1 VDQGGK
7 NMNETGLQLVIA
19 TEKSRTKILPG
30 GTPVF
35 LTADEAEQQKLAT
48 TLSRILQAAVH
59 DLENGL
65 LILVKH

>member
-1 VDQGGK
+1 
-7 NMNETGLQLVIA
+7 MSETGLQLVIA
-19 TEKSRTKILPG
+19 TEKSKIKILPG

-35 LTADEAEQQKLAT
+35 LTADEEEQQKIAT
-48 TLSRILQAAVH
+48 TLSRILKAGVH